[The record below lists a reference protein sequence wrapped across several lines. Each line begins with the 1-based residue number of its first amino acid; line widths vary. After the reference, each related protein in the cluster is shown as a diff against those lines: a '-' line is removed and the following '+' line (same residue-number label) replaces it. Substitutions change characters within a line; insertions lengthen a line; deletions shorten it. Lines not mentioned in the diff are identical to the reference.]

1 MMSLPLS
8 HGTVSSPGMYVTVD
22 GELVV
27 VGDDEVVGEVLGG
40 EEMVGAAV
48 IGAKLVGAFVGGV
61 VGEYGS

>member
-1 MMSLPLS
+1 
-8 HGTVSSPGMYVTVD
+8 MYVTVD

-48 IGAKLVGAFVGGV
+48 IGAKVVGAFVGGV